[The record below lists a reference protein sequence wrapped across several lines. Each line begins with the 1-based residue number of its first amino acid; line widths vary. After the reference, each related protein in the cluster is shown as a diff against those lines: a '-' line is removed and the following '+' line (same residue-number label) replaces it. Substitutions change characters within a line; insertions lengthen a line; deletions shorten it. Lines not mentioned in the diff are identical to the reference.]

1 MNKEYLERLQDFL
14 LTVVLTI
21 GIFLIVIYWR

>member
-1 MNKEYLERLQDFL
+1 MNKEYVERLQDFL

-21 GIFLIVIYWR
+21 GIFLIAVYWK